1 MISGEAQVEHAGVRC
16 RLPLWLVVEEESQH
30 VHQAQQAA
38 SDASGAADP
47 QEIVQDIN
55 AQRAQGLVRG
65 RRRGRGGQAQAV
77 FELLGRQGRE
87 PRAGA
92 SRARCLTMR
101 SAAAPLAPRSCLLMR
116 TAALSL
122 TQPSCGRAS
131 PWTMS
136 CQSALGHRTV
146 SDRHSLLLLTV
157 WVGRHGAG
165 SGEHS
170 WSQMIMAPTLATPLL
185 PLRQCAHPSGG
196 RHQRADVARCL
207 AAPHV

>member
-1 MISGEAQVEHAGVRC
+1 MHDPKPPTPTHTGTPSLAARPQGHRHGPESLSVISEAARRGVISGEAQVEHAGVRC

-87 PRAGA
+87 PRALPDHALCRGAPGPPQLPADEDSGPVADAAELWTGEPMDYELSERPGA
-92 SRARCLTMR
+92 S
-101 SAAAPLAPRSCLLMR
+101 
-116 TAALSL
+116 
-122 TQPSCGRAS
+122 
-131 PWTMS
+131 
-136 CQSALGHRTV
+136 
-146 SDRHSLLLLTV
+146 
-157 WVGRHGAG
+157 HG
-165 SGEHS
+165 E
-170 WSQMIMAPTLATPLL
+170 
-185 PLRQCAHPSGG
+185 
-196 RHQRADVARCL
+196 
-207 AAPHV
+207 